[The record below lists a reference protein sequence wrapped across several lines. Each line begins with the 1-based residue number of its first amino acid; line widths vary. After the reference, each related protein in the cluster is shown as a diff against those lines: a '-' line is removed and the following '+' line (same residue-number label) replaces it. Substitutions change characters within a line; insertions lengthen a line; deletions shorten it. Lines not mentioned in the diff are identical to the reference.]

1 MNQNRLLSKEIQEAL
16 PPSMP
21 YKWKEISDIVCKT
34 IKEIRGDLL
43 PTEVPLSYTSNIFR
57 LYFNNALSDD

>member
-21 YKWKEISDIVCKT
+21 HKWKEISDFVCKT
-34 IKEIRGDLL
+34 IKEITGDLL

-57 LYFNNALSDD
+57 LISTMP